1 MADSAP
7 DFTEQQLLA
16 MYDRIDAKITNI
28 ENNLLGQYGGPV
40 EQASRIE
47 EAKRLRDEV
56 ISRLGYQPKSALDK
70 EMEDLKG
77 KIDRGEPIR
86 DDMTS
91 PPDWACVTWG
101 IRLSEAPGEVAIGS
115 TAKAGSLTTSNLR
128 AFMRTLNSN

>member
-40 EQASRIE
+40 EQASRLE

-77 KIDRGEPIR
+77 KIDNGEPIR
-86 DDMTS
+86 DDF
-91 PPDWACVTWG
+91 
-101 IRLSEAPGEVAIGS
+101 S
-115 TAKAGSLTTSNLR
+115 TGLGLR
-128 AFMRTLNSN
+128 YVGDPTFRGPRGGRYRINSKGRKSYDV